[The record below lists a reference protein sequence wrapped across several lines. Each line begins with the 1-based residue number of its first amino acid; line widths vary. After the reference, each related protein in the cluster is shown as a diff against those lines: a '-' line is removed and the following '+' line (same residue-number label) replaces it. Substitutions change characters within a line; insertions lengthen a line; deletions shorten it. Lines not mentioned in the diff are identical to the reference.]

1 MTSARGIFGGRDCDG
16 KLVPSLECEG
26 LPLQLWLRGLGI
38 GLGEGEGVL
47 GRSLD
52 GDSGRGIVG
61 FVSC

>member
-16 KLVPSLECEG
+16 KLAPSLECGG
-26 LPLQLWLRGLGI
+26 LLQLWLRGLGM

>member
-26 LPLQLWLRGLGI
+26 LLQLWLRGLGI

-47 GRSLD
+47 GCSLD

>member
-16 KLVPSLECEG
+16 KLVPSLECGG
-26 LPLQLWLRGLGI
+26 LLQLWLRGLGM